1 MSISATIT
9 KKAESIIYWNGY
21 DRSTEVIAKD
31 DERKLAGKNV
41 NNYYKKLKSKDIDLD
56 RIVWR
61 STV

>member
-9 KKAESIIYWNGY
+9 KKAESIIYWNHHG
-21 DRSTEVIAKD
+21 RSIEVIAKD
-31 DERKLAGKNV
+31 DKRKLAEKNV
-41 NNYYKKLKSKDIDLD
+41 NNYYKKLNLKDIDLD